1 MGVPTTM
8 TLTTWSMMIA
18 TETKSSRAL
27 IRIATASDQEHYSRG
42 KASSDIIPFVFL
54 SVLKTHGIWER
65 ANGSNSQTFHV
76 AKLVTSVASI

>member
-1 MGVPTTM
+1 MGAPTTM
-8 TLTTWSMMIA
+8 TLIIWSMAIVTDA
-18 TETKSSRAL
+18 KSSRAL
-27 IRIATASDQEHYSRG
+27 MRIATASDQELYSRG
-42 KASSDIIPFVFL
+42 KTSSDITPFVFL